1 MDQTSASEKPEDTTE
16 ESGVNAREWP
26 TQIVDSPTLAIQI
39 DSIDELSYPMA
50 FNKVIRP
57 FDKIVVTNTGTTDL
71 RVHITV
77 VIRAHDRDLSTQS
90 TKYVPIDRGKNEFLF
105 EDFNVELRPAAMLT
119 ESAEDAEIAV
129 AIVVDDQLVVSNKR
143 SIEVLGSR
151 QWLYK
156 PSHAEATGLL
166 LTTFVAPH
174 DPILDVVLAKA
185 QPHLAKLDSTA
196 KWDGYQ
202 RDKPEV
208 IDAQVN
214 AIVSALQE
222 MDITYMNP
230 PTSWDQEGQKLR
242 TATQMVGQV
251 DQRSATCLD
260 STILLA
266 SILERIDIAPILFV
280 VSGHAFLGYWRYD
293 EGAFPNGPIEQN
305 LDTVFAYIQA
315 DQMRVIETTLICTSQ
330 LEESATSW
338 ELIQKV
344 TVNDRFLNKPETF
357 IAGIDVRFA
366 RRATKIRPIP
376 VAANDSDGKSLV
388 VEYVAPESGTSIFN
402 IQREPGKGRVRDRS
416 NEPYR
421 VTQWKNKLLDL
432 SLRNRLLNLT
442 PSARIQLAMPESGI
456 AILEDVVNSGKQI
469 RLQPFD
475 LAKAAEGVRNVNAF
489 SELAEEPITDLFA
502 KNATL
507 LTDLTNETYQ
517 SKLRNMAAKARVIEE
532 ETGSNNLFLT
542 FGALKWTV
550 NDRQISSPMVLV
562 PIRLSSTGKQTAF
575 TFTLDDA
582 GESTPNFCLL
592 EKFKQETDGKEI
604 EALKNPPRDE
614 SGLDLSA
621 IIQETRETLLKI
633 NPEWRVEPSV
643 GISILNFGKFRLWKD
658 LDESWEN
665 FAESPLVKHLI
676 ETPRESF
683 DDAASSDEIADLDSI
698 ASTSPI
704 QADGSQVVAIGKAL
718 SGQTFVLEGPPGTGK
733 SQTITNI
740 LSRAI
745 REGKRILFVAAKG
758 EALNVVKDRLASIGL
773 SQFVFDLHAKDSKL
787 SQARTHVATAMKIAP
802 NFNENDYRKAVTEV
816 TDSANVLARY
826 SVNLHSK
833 NAAGFSL
840 YSAESASLV
849 KSDLEPMGVSYSFL
863 KKASKEIIEDV
874 LIELRKVPIAVGGTL
889 LSPDAGWRF
898 ISNPINR
905 ADADRIVELEAK
917 LTTTFNKISESVGLG
932 ATLASLNSVEA
943 FDLLAK
949 LLNSP
954 EIDVRQLEKANTPE
968 WTEDVKNVLNDIKKF
983 NSTPKLAMGFFS
995 PRILNEPT
1003 AALFDE
1009 SKMVDFA
1016 GFFKRF
1022 GLRKALRM
1030 KLAPHAIPGTKIAN
1044 KQLTLVLENLNIVAT
1059 EALTL
1064 KQSLE
1069 NLPTIEVPDNWNP
1082 LVPED
1087 VEEIQSDIQWR
1098 KQIIDWIWP
1107 SSSESLFPAKGVLE
1121 ALRDSS
1127 RIDVGVKS
1135 AIAETPND
1143 LEEFLT
1149 LCAVDSESFN
1159 AWISD
1164 EGLIKRWQTTSAARR
1179 GNTDPSITL
1188 DRWLNVV
1195 DSLEVLRTHDLVDAI
1210 GNVLDGRIPV
1220 DFLASAF
1227 EYGLATRSVGERS
1240 DEFGVDRWDHV
1251 AHEKTI
1257 DAFIASQGR
1266 LTKSL
1271 PAAIAAGALSARKF
1285 DPTLASGRVGELIRE
1300 VSRQRGGSLRDMIH
1314 NHLDL
1319 IQQLTPCMMMSPDT
1333 VARLLPAK
1341 SGLFDLV
1348 IFDEASQLRVAES
1361 IGALGRANSAV
1372 VVGDTKQMPPTSFAE
1387 AQVDVDE
1394 EAQVAAFGEI
1404 VEDQESILD
1413 ELGRILMKK
1422 SQKHMLSWH
1431 YRSHDESLISFSN
1444 HAYYK
1449 GGLSSFPPPLV
1460 SGKES
1465 QKRDD
1470 YLDTPG
1476 VKWVRVKNG
1485 EYFAD
1490 RSANARSR
1498 SNQDAAGFVQTNPV
1512 EAQAIIDEIIRRF
1525 ANSPD
1530 AIPSIGVV
1538 TLNQKQQKLITSML
1552 LGPKVPDRISN
1563 ALTDNEIFVKNIETV
1578 QGDERDTILFSIGR
1592 SAVNGRVPLNF
1603 GPINNA
1609 GGERRLNVA
1618 ITRARTQVVVF
1629 CSFNTA
1635 EFPAES
1641 SASVGLQHLK
1651 EYLVRAESG
1660 AHKRALE
1667 VNPLIDDDN
1676 HREDVA
1682 QALREKGLDVEE
1694 NLGLSDFRIDIAI
1707 RSKKDDRF
1715 ATAVLLDNEPW
1726 SQRQT
1731 VGDRDQLP
1739 VSVLRGLMGWKSVF
1753 RVWLPEW
1760 LMDREAVLERII
1772 TEFAETEILI
1782 SEEVKAGKSRRK
1794 ATAKATTNTDP
1805 EESSEHTVEA
1815 FLVVSETESPD
1826 GKKPRGSRQIS
1837 ARGGYNKLKPVPR
1850 NIGGHGSDF
1859 DNLNDSNAINRIADT
1874 IVKIVNVRGPIHPM
1888 NLVELVSLAYGG
1900 RKMTT
1905 RFSETVFGII
1915 GSYLDPK
1922 FVKLHDGYFW
1932 PADANPSNWS
1942 DFRGQ
1947 DSVTDRKFEHIYP
1960 GEIRNAMRFVVEK
1973 TLGIKQ
1979 DELRSEVLSIFGIQ
1993 RVTNSTVL
2001 IFDDVL
2007 NEGIKKRFFV
2017 QDSDKVVTMT
2027 TS

>member
-1 MDQTSASEKPEDTTE
+1 MPGTDPEIIDAPSSTPE
-16 ESGVNAREWP
+16 LAPREWP
-26 TQIVDSPTLAIQI
+26 TQIVDSPTLTIQI

-50 FNKVIRP
+50 FNKIIRP
-57 FDKIVVTNTGTTDL
+57 FDKVVVTNSGTTDL
-71 RVHITV
+71 RGHITV

-90 TKYVPIDRGKNEFLF
+90 TKYVPIDKGKNEFLF

-129 AIVVDDQLVVSNKR
+129 AILIDDHLVAANKR
-143 SIEVLGSR
+143 TIDVLGSR

-166 LTTFVAPH
+166 LTTFVTPH
-174 DPILDVVLAKA
+174 DPVLDTVLTNA
-185 QPHLAKLDSTA
+185 QPHLAKLDKTA

-202 RDKPEV
+202 RDEPEV
-208 IDAQVN
+208 IDAQVS

-222 MDITYMNP
+222 MNITYMNP

-242 TATQMVGQV
+242 TATQMVGDV
-251 DQRSATCLD
+251 EQRAATCLD

-280 VSGHAFLGYWRYD
+280 VNGHAFLGYWRYD
-293 EGAFPNGPIEQN
+293 EGAFPNGPVEQN

-315 DQMRVIETTLICTSQ
+315 DQMRLVETTLICTSQ

-338 ELIQKV
+338 ALVQKAP
-344 TVNDRFLNKPETF
+344 VNDRFLNRPETF
-357 IAGIDVRFA
+357 IAGIDVRYA

-376 VAANDSDGKSLV
+376 VAANGSDGKAV
-388 VEYVAPESGTSIFN
+388 VIEYSAPESGTSIFN
-402 IQREPGKGRVRDRS
+402 IQREPGKGSVRDRS

-469 RLQPFD
+469 KLRAYD
-475 LAKAAEGVRNVNAF
+475 MAKDGLRNINAF
-489 SELAEEPITDLFA
+489 SEYKEDAVLDLFA
-502 KNATL
+502 KNGEL
-507 LTDLTNETYQ
+507 LTDLTGETYQ
-517 SKLRNMAAKARVIEE
+517 AKLRNIAAKARVIEE

-542 FGALKWTV
+542 FGSLKWTV
-550 NDRQISSPMVLV
+550 NNRQVSSPLVLV
-562 PIRLSSTGKQTAF
+562 PIRLASTGKQTAF

-614 SGLDLSA
+614 SGLDLAA

-658 LDESWEN
+658 LDESWES

-676 ETPRESF
+676 ETPTNPYE
-683 DDAASSDEIADLDSI
+683 DAESSDQTPDLDAI
-698 ASTSPI
+698 AATSPI

-740 LSRAI
+740 LSKSI

-758 EALNVVKDRLASIGL
+758 EALNVVKDRLASVGL

-787 SQARTHVATAMKIAP
+787 SQARAHVATAMKLAP
-802 NFNENDYRKAVTEV
+802 NFNENEYRKAVTEA

-826 SVNLHSK
+826 AANLHSK

-849 KSDLEPMGVSYSFL
+849 KSDLDPMDVSFAFL
-863 KKASKEIIEDV
+863 KKASKEVIEDI

-898 ISNPINR
+898 ISTPIDR
-905 ADADRIVELEAK
+905 ASAERIVELEAK
-917 LTTTFNKISESVGLG
+917 TSATFDKISASVGLG
-932 ATLASLNSVEA
+932 ATIASLNSVEA

-954 EIDVRQLEKANTPE
+954 EINVDELEKANTPE
-968 WTEDVKNVLNDIKKF
+968 WAENVKNILNEIKKF
-983 NSTPKLAMGFFS
+983 NATPKLAMGFFG
-995 PRILNEPT
+995 PQILAEPT

-1022 GLRKALRM
+1022 GLRKALRL
-1030 KLAPHAIPGTKIAN
+1030 KLAPYVIPGTKIAN
-1044 KQLTLVLENLNIVAT
+1044 KQLTLVLENLNTIAA
-1059 EALTL
+1059 EAIAL

-1069 NLPTIEVPDNWNP
+1069 NLPTVEVPETWNP
-1082 LVPED
+1082 LIEDD
-1087 VEEIQSDIQWR
+1087 VEKIRSDIEWR

-1107 SSSESLFPAKGVLE
+1107 SSSESLFPAQGVLE
-1121 ALRDSS
+1121 ALKNSS
-1127 RIDVGVKS
+1127 RIDASVKS
-1135 AIAETPND
+1135 AIADTPTD
-1143 LEEFLT
+1143 LTEFLA
-1149 LCAVDSESFN
+1149 LCGVDAEGF
-1159 AWISD
+1159 SD
-1164 EGLIKRWQTTSAARR
+1164 WMSDSGLIKRWQSTAAARR

-1188 DRWLNVV
+1188 ERWLNVV
-1195 DSLEVLRTHDLVDAI
+1195 ESLEVLRTHELVDAI
-1210 GNVLDGRIPV
+1210 DNVLDGRIPV

-1266 LTKSL
+1266 LTKAL
-1271 PAAIAAGALSARKF
+1271 PAAIAAGALGARKF

-1341 SGLFDLV
+1341 AGLFDLV

-1361 IGALGRANSAV
+1361 IGALGRASAAV

-1394 EAQVAAFGEI
+1394 DAQVAAFGEI

-1422 SQKHMLSWH
+1422 SQRHMLSWH

-1449 GGLSSFPPPLV
+1449 GELSSFPAPLV

-1490 RSANARSR
+1490 RGANSR
-1498 SNQDAAGFVQTNPV
+1498 PGNKQDNAGFIQTNPV
-1512 EAQAIIDEIIRRF
+1512 EAQAVVDEIVRRF

-1530 AIPSIGVV
+1530 VSPSIGVV
-1538 TLNQKQQKLITSML
+1538 TLNQKQQKLIASML
-1552 LGPKVPDRISN
+1552 LGPNVPDRISS

-1592 SAVNGRVPLNF
+1592 SAVKGRVPLNF

-1629 CSFNTA
+1629 CSFSTS

-1651 EYLVRAESG
+1651 DYLVRAESG

-1682 QALREKGLDVEE
+1682 KALRDRGLDVEE
-1694 NLGLSDFRIDIAI
+1694 NLGLSDFRIDIAV

-1715 ATAVLLDNEPW
+1715 AMAVLLDNEPW

-1760 LMDREAVLERII
+1760 LTDREAVLDRVV
-1772 TEFAETEILI
+1772 TEFAETETQIA
-1782 SEEVKAGKSRRK
+1782 EEIKAGKSRRK
-1794 ATAKATTNTDP
+1794 VATPPSPVPGPDDTA
-1805 EESSEHTVEA
+1805 EHTVEA
-1815 FLVVSETESPD
+1815 FLIVSETEVLNV
-1826 GKKPRGSRQIS
+1826 KKTGSSRQIS
-1837 ARGGYNKLKPVPR
+1837 TRGGYNKLAPMPR

-1859 DNLNDSNAINRIADT
+1859 DDLNNPNAINRIADT
-1874 IVKIVNVRGPIHPM
+1874 IVKIVDIRGPIYPE
-1888 NLVELVSLAYGG
+1888 NLVALVSEAYGG
-1900 RKMTT
+1900 RKMTV
-1905 RFSETVFGII
+1905 RFTKIVIGII
-1915 GSYLDPK
+1915 ETYLIPK
-1922 FVKLHDGYFW
+1922 FVKYHDSYLW
-1932 PADANPSNWS
+1932 PPGMDPVSWS
-1942 DFRGQ
+1942 GFRGQ
-1947 DSVTDRKFEHIYP
+1947 DSISDRKFEHIYP
-1960 GEIRNAMRFVVEK
+1960 GEIRNAMRFVVEQ

-1993 RVTNSTVL
+1993 RVTNSAVL

-2007 NEGIKKRFFV
+2007 NEAIKKKFFA
-2017 QDSDKVVTMT
+2017 QDSAKVVTMT
-2027 TS
+2027 PTE